1 MVFVSGV
8 ALLLR
13 PLATVMQYILSVFT
27 MSSSDV
33 EL

>member
-8 ALLLR
+8 VLLLR
-13 PLATVMQYILSVFT
+13 PLGTVMQYILSVFM

-33 EL
+33 QL